1 MQYFTL
7 KVIGLHSE
15 TEDTV
20 TVSFKQ
26 PGLKKVKYIAGQY
39 LTLMFRINGRKYIR
53 PYSFSSAPVIDANL
67 EVTIKRVPGGIVSNH
82 IIDKLKVDDIVEVME
97 PMGDFV
103 LNENVISPDSNI
115 VLWGAGS
122 GITPLISIA
131 KYALYNNL
139 VSHVTLMYGNR
150 NVESVIFK
158 NKIEDLR
165 KQYEDKF
172 SAWHF
177 HTRLVVAS
185 NNPYLVQG
193 RINPDKVL
201 SIMHSEG
208 KLNNTLH
215 YICGPLGLKESV
227 ISALLNLGVNR
238 EQIFSED
245 FEAIRNPEDFENIK
259 TRTVLIKKAGEHT
272 IVEVVKGKSILEAGL
287 DAMIDMSYSCQT
299 GNCLVCKGRLVKGE
313 VKMIGVKKLPE
324 SLQRDNYL
332 LCSSFPLT
340 DDVEIEVD

>member
-1 MQYFTL
+1 MKYFTL
-7 KVIGLHSE
+7 KVIGLHYE

-53 PYSFSSAPVIDANL
+53 PYSFSSAPVIDTNL

-122 GITPLISIA
+122 GITPLMSIA
-131 KYALYNNL
+131 KYALYKNL
-139 VSHVTLMYGNR
+139 VNHVTLVYGNR

-158 NKIEDLR
+158 SKIEDLR
-165 KQYEDKF
+165 KQFEDKF
-172 SAWHF
+172 SEWHF
-177 HTRLVVAS
+177 HTQLIVAS

-193 RINPDKVL
+193 RIDPDKVL

-215 YICGPLGLKESV
+215 YICGPVGLKESV

-238 EQIFSED
+238 EKIYSED

-272 IVEVVKGKSILEAGL
+272 IVDVVKGKSILEAGL

-299 GNCLVCKGRLVKGE
+299 GNCLVCKGRLIKGE
-313 VKMIGVKKLPE
+313 VKMIGVKKLPDG
-324 SLQRDNYL
+324 LQQDHYL

-340 DDVEIEVD
+340 DDVEIEVE